1 MSFDKVIPIAKA
13 VETAPDPMPHAC
25 EAKEPF
31 VLMVLGD
38 SMAPE
43 FVEGEVIVIDP
54 EGVARDGAYVLAWHR
69 EEYIFR
75 QLRIVEGQWLI
86 APLNPA
92 YEAEPISGPE
102 VVRGVIIQKKMPGKR
117 GSHKKY

>member
-1 MSFDKVIPIAKA
+1 MAFEKVIPIAKA
-13 VETAPDPMPHAC
+13 EDLDPMASAC

-43 FVEGEVIVIDP
+43 FMEGDVIVIDP
-54 EGVARDGAYVLAWHR
+54 EGIARDGAYVLAYHR

-75 QLRIVEGQWLI
+75 QLSVVDGQWFLV
-86 APLNPA
+86 ALNPA
-92 YEAEPISGPE
+92 DSKEPIPGPE
-102 VVRGVIIQKKMPGKR
+102 AVRGVIVQKKTPGKR
-117 GSHKKY
+117 GSSKKY